1 MTGKCFG
8 SRGWVA
14 GVCLAVTGLLPLGSS
29 ATETQ
34 YLPPK
39 VKAAFK
45 QVSAES
51 AKSTVQIYC
60 DNYKTV
66 LGTVVAKDGYIVTK
80 ASELKGKIEAQ
91 LPGAKRLEAT
101 HVGSDPALDLAVL
114 KIDAADLPAIAWSD
128 SDAPPVG
135 SWLIS
140 PGMQGELAGVGVLSV
155 SPRKIASPS
164 AALGVRLA
172 DTDNLAKIE
181 DIVPEGAAE
190 KAGLLAGDVILK
202 VDGKAIGARQEL
214 INTIKSHQP
223 GDKVEI
229 LIKRDGEEKTI
240 KATLGSWT
248 QLTAGDRAEFQN
260 TLGGQLSERRAG
272 FTSAIQHDSMLR
284 PSECGGPIVDLE
296 GKAVGLNIARAGRVE
311 SYALPAALVRD
322 AVKKLLETH
331 LTSTPA
337 APATATEPTAT
348 PQ

>member
-1 MTGKCFG
+1 MTGK
-8 SRGWVA
+8 RRWWIGWLAGVLAMVA
-14 GVCLAVTGLLPLGSS
+14 GVAP

-34 YLPPK
+34 FLPPK

-45 QVSAES
+45 QVAADS
-51 AKSTVQIYC
+51 AKSTAQIYC

-66 LGTVVAKDGYIVTK
+66 LGTVVDKQGYIVTK

-91 LPGAKRLEAT
+91 LPGGKRYEAT
-101 HVGSDPALDLAVL
+101 LVGSDPALDLAVL
-114 KIDAADLPAIAWSD
+114 KIDLADLPVIAWSEA
-128 SDAPPVG
+128 DAPPVG

-140 PGMQGELAGVGVLSV
+140 PGMQGELAGIGVLSV
-155 SPRKIASPS
+155 SPRKIPSPS

-190 KAGLLAGDVILK
+190 KAGLLAGDIILK
-202 VDGKAIGARQEL
+202 IDGKTISGRQEL
-214 INTIKSHQP
+214 IDTIKSHQP

-229 LIKRDGEEKTI
+229 LIKRDAGEQTI
-240 KATLGSWT
+240 KATLGSWS

-272 FTSAIQHDSMLR
+272 FPLAIQHDSMLR
-284 PSECGGPIVDLE
+284 PSECGGPIVDLD
-296 GKAVGLNIARAGRVE
+296 GKVVGLNIARAGRVE
-311 SYALPAALVRD
+311 SYALPASLVRD
-322 AVKKLLETH
+322 AVKKLLQTH

-337 APATATEPTAT
+337 PEATTT
-348 PQ
+348 PESR